1 MLAVTDWRK
10 QTYTWAKVLTIGL
23 RPQPVL
29 GWVTWEVRVCNFVA
43 VQPNQVCLCH
53 MQIPV
58 EIKRFIIFF
67 FFFFLTTR
75 FALHE
80 YEEIISISPLDE
92 FLLNSNYL
100 TTIDGTLVNNLG
112 AAQYETDGGGHCFV
126 AKWEVL
132 EKDPKLHWFCEIMFG
147 VQVPFEEQNM
157 PEPNNIV
164 IQKCWLKTAVAQSV
178 EYWAQK
184 LRVPVGKIW

>member
-1 MLAVTDWRK
+1 
-10 QTYTWAKVLTIGL
+10 
-23 RPQPVL
+23 
-29 GWVTWEVRVCNFVA
+29 
-43 VQPNQVCLCH
+43 

-132 EKDPKLHWFCEIMFG
+132 EKDPKLH
-147 VQVPFEEQNM
+147 
-157 PEPNNIV
+157 
-164 IQKCWLKTAVAQSV
+164 
-178 EYWAQK
+178 
-184 LRVPVGKIW
+184 